1 MEILDKCD
9 DSYLDVRRIFYTV
22 EIEGDK
28 VVDVMVADDGN
39 LVYVMQNADGSTVYS
54 KNKGN
59 DHTFPNYSYNEKQI
73 CLLVLDEYKKE
84 FKEVI

>member
-1 MEILDKCD
+1 MKILNKYD

-28 VVDVMVADDGN
+28 VVDVMVANNGS

-54 KNKGN
+54 INKGN
-59 DHTFPNYSYNEKQI
+59 DHTFPNHSYNEEQV

-84 FKEVI
+84 FKGVM